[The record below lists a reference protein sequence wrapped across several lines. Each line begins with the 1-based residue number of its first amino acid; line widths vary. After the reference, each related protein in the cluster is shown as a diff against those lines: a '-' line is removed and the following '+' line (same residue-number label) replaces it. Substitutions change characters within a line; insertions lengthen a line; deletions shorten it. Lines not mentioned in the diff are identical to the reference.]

1 MRLSEAIRLGAMWS
15 PQTRGAFFQRRGQE
29 VATCALGAAFVASG
43 MEASAWARHWPILH
57 AVVRR
62 AELPDELQDRPY
74 ALRVIDV
81 IIALND
87 SAAWTRTMISE
98 WVEMFEDRHPE
109 SSGDGAPVDQRARAQ
124 FELTGDFDEDEDDFA
139 ALCVR

>member
-15 PQTRGAFFQRRGQE
+15 PQTRGAFFQRQGQE

-43 MEASAWARHWPILH
+43 AKANAWVRDWPILH
-57 AVVRR
+57 AVVRP
-62 AELPDELQDRPY
+62 AELPDDLQDRLY

-87 SAAWTRTMISE
+87 SAGWTRTMISD
-98 WVEMFEDRHPE
+98 WVERFEERHPKCLE
-109 SSGDGAPVDQRARAQ
+109 DGAPLDQLA
-124 FELTGDFDEDEDDFA
+124 GDSDEDEDDFA
-139 ALCVR
+139 ALCVH

>member
-43 MEASAWARHWPILH
+43 AEASAWVRHWPILH
-57 AVVRR
+57 AVVRP
-62 AELPDELQDRPY
+62 AELPDELEDRPY
-74 ALRVIDV
+74 GRRVMDV

-87 SAAWTRTMISE
+87 SAGWTRTMISD
-98 WVEMFEDRHPE
+98 WVERFEDRHPE
-109 SSGDGAPVDQRARAQ
+109 SARDAAPVDQRTRAH
-124 FELTGDFDEDEDDFA
+124 FDEDEDDFA
-139 ALCVR
+139 ALCVH

>member
-43 MEASAWARHWPILH
+43 MEAWARQWPILH
-57 AVVRR
+57 AVVRP

-74 ALRVIDV
+74 ALRVRDV

-87 SAAWTRTMISE
+87 RAGWTRTMISD
-98 WVEMFEDRHPE
+98 WVEAFEDRHPASGE
-109 SSGDGAPVDQRARAQ
+109 SAPADKRRTRAQ
-124 FELTGDFDEDEDDFA
+124 FELTCDFDEDE
-139 ALCVR
+139 